1 MSQTRL
7 QSLIETTINIGIGY
21 GIALVSQIV
30 VFPLFGINIPLSD
43 NVFIGAIFTVISIAR
58 SYLVRRMFNR
68 LHNANVSE
76 YNKRNAICGENDGN
90 MERSTS
96 RVL

>member
-1 MSQTRL
+1 VSQTRL
-7 QSLIETTINIGIGY
+7 QSLIETMINIGIGY

-30 VFPLFGINIPLSD
+30 VFPLFGIHIPISD

-68 LHNANVSE
+68 IHGGI
-76 YNKRNAICGENDGN
+76 KP
-90 MERSTS
+90 
-96 RVL
+96 

>member
-21 GIALVSQIV
+21 GISLVSQIV
-30 VFPLFGINIPLSD
+30 VFPLFGIHIPISD

-68 LHNANVSE
+68 IHGGI
-76 YNKRNAICGENDGN
+76 KP
-90 MERSTS
+90 
-96 RVL
+96 